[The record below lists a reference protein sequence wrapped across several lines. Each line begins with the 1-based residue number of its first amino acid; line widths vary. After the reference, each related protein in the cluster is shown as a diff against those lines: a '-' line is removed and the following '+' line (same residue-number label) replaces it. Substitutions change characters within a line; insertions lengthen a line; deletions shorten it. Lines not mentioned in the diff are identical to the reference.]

1 LGGFSAKSPGS
12 KLRRAR
18 VSSLDRAHGPCGLPR
33 RAQGERAAEDQE
45 GQVNRRPLRL
55 APAFFARLGHGAP
68 GLSFER
74 PLLLAPRDRRRQ
86 RLIRRDHCARPV
98 RRTTL
103 GLRLARPP
111 SHTLTMNSAASALRL
126 IAHSRAE
133 AHIVDA
139 LIEERAPHY
148 VASPF
153 WPAMRPALYALLGY
167 HKARRLA
174 DDVAGM
180 GGQRAFEHLSALLSL
195 RTEAVGLERIPRRG
209 RLMVVCNHPASVA
222 DGVAV
227 YDLLRPIRPDLCFFA
242 NADIFRVCPALDEL
256 MIPVE
261 WAETRKTRERT
272 RHTLQRAKE
281 AFEAERAVIIFPAG
295 QLARRDSTGR
305 IRDEAWASSALS
317 LARRHNAPVA
327 PMHLSGPSST
337 LFHFF
342 DRFSTE
348 LRDVTLFHEL
358 LNKRRARYRLRVG
371 PLVAAADLDPDVT
384 AATAAMKAYIEDVL
398 PAELAPPAL

>member
-1 LGGFSAKSPGS
+1 MS
-12 KLRRAR
+12 
-18 VSSLDRAHGPCGLPR
+18 
-33 RAQGERAAEDQE
+33 
-45 GQVNRRPLRL
+45 
-55 APAFFARLGHGAP
+55 
-68 GLSFER
+68 
-74 PLLLAPRDRRRQ
+74 
-86 RLIRRDHCARPV
+86 
-98 RRTTL
+98 
-103 GLRLARPP
+103 
-111 SHTLTMNSAASALRL
+111 SAASAALRL
-126 IAHSRAE
+126 AVHSRAD

-153 WPAMRPALYALLGY
+153 WPLMRPALYALLGY

-174 DDVAGM
+174 DDVAHM
-180 GGQRAFEHLSALLSL
+180 GGRRAFDHLSRLLSL
-195 RTEAVGLERIPRRG
+195 RTSGQALERIPRQG
-209 RLMVVCNHPASVA
+209 RLVIICNHPASVA

-227 YDLLRPIRPDLCFFA
+227 YDLISPIRPDLCFFA
-242 NADIFRVCPALDEL
+242 NADIFRVCPLLDEL

-295 QLARRDSTGR
+295 QLARRKAGR
-305 IRDEAWASSALS
+305 LRDEAWAPSALS
-317 LARRHNAPVA
+317 LARKYNAPVA
-327 PMHLSGPSST
+327 PLHLSGPTSE

-358 LNKRRARYRLRVG
+358 LNKRRARYALRVG
-371 PLVAAADLDPDVT
+371 PLVPSPALDSDAA
-384 AATAAMKAYIEDVL
+384 AATAAMKTYVEEVL
-398 PAELAPPAL
+398 PADLDRAAV